1 MQRRAGIIQLTVDG
15 ERQDAKGNFTYNLGR
30 SIREAVIG
38 SDGVHGFMEK
48 PQVAFIEG
56 EITDRGDLSL
66 DALISTESATV
77 VLQLAIGPNGPAKA
91 IVLEQAAFVGEGS
104 GNSEEGNIAV
114 RFESDTG
121 EEVIP

>member
-30 SIREAVIG
+30 PIRESIVG
-38 SDGVHGFMEK
+38 SDAIHGFMEK
-48 PQVAFIEG
+48 PQAASIEG

-66 DALISTESATV
+66 DALISTENATV

-91 IVLEQAAFVGEGS
+91 IVLEGAAFVGEGS

-114 RFESDTG
+114 RFEADTG
-121 EEVIP
+121 EEVLP